1 MGLLAVPSSKGARA
15 ERESAYYDRY
25 GENSKQNSVT
35 GFKGFAHG
43 KTSQVRG
50 VSARLFAK
58 DENMFT

>member
-25 GENSKQNSVT
+25 GENNKQNSVT

-43 KTSQVRG
+43 KDLAGTWCERAIVRE
-50 VSARLFAK
+50 R
-58 DENMFT
+58 